1 MVDTLT
7 EIRSEEGDTPV
18 LLMIGQDAANSLDEW
33 HQWRSLFGL
42 AHLVIMRRPDSKH
55 AYSGVLFE
63 QIRDRMV
70 DDPGKLTGS
79 PAGLVLPLEVT
90 QLAISSTDIRRRIRT
105 GLSPRFLLPDPV
117 IAYIRQQQL
126 YAE

>member
-1 MVDTLT
+1 
-7 EIRSEEGDTPV
+7 
-18 LLMIGQDAANSLDEW
+18 
-33 HQWRSLFGL
+33 
-42 AHLVIMRRPDSKH
+42 
-55 AYSGVLFE
+55 
-63 QIRDRMV
+63 MV

-105 GLSPRFLLPDPV
+105 GQSPRFLLPDPV